1 MHRIHGWGP
10 QYDVTAQQ
18 KLSELL
24 AAAAV
29 CAICSSN
36 AFPAL
41 TQLGV
46 TLSCVRASYEA
57 TLEALQKE
65 PFRPSTDICRTTET
79 AAILAR
85 TAEVAV
91 NTEEVS
97 ASPGSGLVGGLI
109 LKTTHLTQPQ
119 SQGDTQ
125 NNCLTSIT
133 KTRSTAQAPRGTD
146 EIPHRENQGSGLPV
160 GSGNADGDPRI
171 QRTLPSNHVR
181 ETVSSR
187 CGCCPLESRSEL
199 LSSLVAARPDAASA
213 VLEKNEN
220 SGTSDD
226 WSAVVQAEP
235 APQRTLTPSSER
247 ITCRQR
253 NTPRNRPPLCYPG
266 FGDSEE
272 VHTVKSVD
280 GPAEDAIISVEK
292 HDCGFNQCADNQRR
306 YQTAA
311 CPTTPS
317 LIPAPSASNT
327 ALSFRGN
334 RCPHE
339 KSPLRRLPLGE
350 SRSSI
355 TRQDV
360 DEDASRCHI
369 VPSRRASSRQESKEG
384 IEAVSLK
391 MNTTSHQTISYCSHH
406 NSANDEG
413 SSLLTHDCHRGC
425 YDKDTTKGFCL
436 ATGISSPKLGVSG
449 SSTAVPYN
457 VLTAT
462 STGSPLWPQR
472 RLSQIS
478 EY

>member
-10 QYDVTAQQ
+10 QYDVDAQR

-57 TLEALQKE
+57 TVEALQKE
-65 PFRPSTDICRTTET
+65 SFRPSADICRTTET
-79 AAILAR
+79 VAISAR

-91 NTEEVS
+91 NNEEAS
-97 ASPGSGLVGGLI
+97 ASPESGLVGGLI
-109 LKTTHLTQPQ
+109 LKSIHLTQPQ
-119 SQGDTQ
+119 SHGDTQ

-133 KTRSTAQAPRGTD
+133 KTRAMVQAPRGTD
-146 EIPHRENQGSGLPV
+146 DIPHRENQGSGLPV

-171 QRTLPSNHVR
+171 QRTLPSNHIR
-181 ETVSSR
+181 EIVSSR
-187 CGCCPLESRSEL
+187 SGCYPLESRAEL
-199 LSSLVAARPDAASA
+199 LSSLIVGRPDAAPA

-226 WSAVVQAEP
+226 WSAVVQAVA
-235 APQRTLTPSSER
+235 APQRTLAPSSER
-247 ITCRQR
+247 ISSRR
-253 NTPRNRPPLCYPG
+253 RDTPRNRPPLCYAG
-266 FGDSEE
+266 CGESEK

-280 GPAEDAIISVEK
+280 GLAEDAIIAVEK
-292 HDCGFNQCADNQRR
+292 HDCGFNQCADNTRR
-306 YQTAA
+306 YQAVA
-311 CPTTPS
+311 CPTIPS
-317 LIPAPSASNT
+317 QIPAASASNA

-339 KSPLRRLPLGE
+339 RSPVRRLSLRE
-350 SRSSI
+350 SSSSI

-360 DEDASRCHI
+360 DEDTSRCHI

-384 IEAVSLK
+384 IAAVSLK
-391 MNTTSHQTISYCSHH
+391 MNTTSHQTISYCSQH
-406 NSANDEG
+406 NSAIDEG
-413 SSLLTHDCHRGC
+413 SSLLTHDRHRGC
-425 YDKDTTKGFCL
+425 YDKDTTHGFCL
-436 ATGISSPKLGVSG
+436 ATGRRSPKLEASG

-457 VLTAT
+457 VLTAN
-462 STGSPLWPQR
+462 STGNPLWPQGR
-472 RLSQIS
+472 FSQIS